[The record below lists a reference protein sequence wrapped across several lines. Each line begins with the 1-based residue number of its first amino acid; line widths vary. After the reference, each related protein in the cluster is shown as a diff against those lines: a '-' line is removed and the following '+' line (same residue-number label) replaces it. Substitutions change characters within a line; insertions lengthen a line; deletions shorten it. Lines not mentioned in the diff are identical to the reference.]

1 MKLIGTSLIALGVTV
16 VILGIVTYLAYMKP
30 FTIPSPSPFP
40 HLNYVMITDD
50 GWDGGYVREDRTVCC
65 CFWPEPNILGRSFND
80 ADFRNARATVMSVG
94 TRPDKAKP
102 IDIVLNDLLASHIEP
117 TVIDITYP
125 RLAMTQGHEGDVLV
139 QVRLSPD
146 GTVADVAIIRSGVN
160 RQLDLA
166 AIKAVMEARFDAPIR
181 DGQQVRPMTRR
192 FLIKFRLPAAA

>member
-1 MKLIGTSLIALGVTV
+1 MATS
-16 VILGIVTYLAYMKP
+16 
-30 FTIPSPSPFP
+30 
-40 HLNYVMITDD
+40 
-50 GWDGGYVREDRTVCC
+50 
-65 CFWPEPNILGRSFND
+65 
-80 ADFRNARATVMSVG
+80 ATVPSG
-94 TRPDKAKP
+94 ERR
-102 IDIVLNDLLASHIEP
+102 
-117 TVIDITYP
+117 TYP